1 MRIAV
6 QAGCCVTKSLVKQL
20 RHHSKTVLQEQ
31 NPLCAKR
38 FSCAKHSRPRADTHR
53 RSFRIVPQAS
63 AASIFGASQLP
74 SMLQA
79 FLSPAALAFTIL
91 STVAISA
98 WTSARRKTRFSEIT
112 TQPNDFNKGVLSR
125 CPTVN
130 SQYQA
135 WPFLTNGHVETI
147 FASKTRRSPPVEY
160 DRYSFGCPNGGT
172 VHLDYHRLPSSIVGS
187 IRQLFQSVTA
197 HSIGTAPCTAN
208 CCIAAGLASRCTGLD
223 PASWFDWG
231 QP

>member
-6 QAGCCVTKSLVKQL
+6 RAGSCVTESLVNHL
-20 RHHSKTVLQEQ
+20 GHHSKTVLQVHE
-31 NPLCAKR
+31 PLCAKR
-38 FSCAKHSRPRADTHR
+38 FSCAKHRRPRADTHR
-53 RSFRIVPQAS
+53 RSFRTVPQAS

-98 WTSARRKTRFSEIT
+98 WTSARRKIRLSEIT

-125 CPTVN
+125 CPTIKAP
-130 SQYQA
+130 YQA

-160 DRYSFGCPNGGT
+160 DRYSFGCPDGGT
-172 VHLDYHRLPSSIVGS
+172 VHVASHRLPSSLVGS
-187 IRQLFQSVTA
+187 I
-197 HSIGTAPCTAN
+197 
-208 CCIAAGLASRCTGLD
+208 
-223 PASWFDWG
+223 
-231 QP
+231 